1 VKEDYITRSFKGLF
15 RRGEQ
20 GISLL
25 ESIIAIAIL
34 GGAVITLVVT
44 MSGGALAVS
53 ENDRQAVA
61 QGLARTQLE
70 YVKNC
75 VFDPGATTYPTVSVP
90 EGYSVS
96 VGVTAVPGAG
106 ADIQKITANVT
117 RDGAVILSAEDYKVN
132 R

>member
-1 VKEDYITRSFKGLF
+1 
-15 RRGEQ
+15 
-20 GISLL
+20 L

-70 YVKNC
+70 YVKNYA
-75 VFDPGATTYPTVSVP
+75 FDPGATTYPTVSAP
-90 EGYSVS
+90 EGYSIS